1 MILDEAARFGQ
12 HMPLHGTASRQ
23 AADMHLRHHRIATDA
38 RVICGKCRD
47 LSAVAKTGIGSVRRH
62 GLHSWTQFSCVVE
75 RSRYLVAAR
84 RLLAAL
90 ERSMERRVDQYDLE
104 RLLLGATWSPCNS
117 HSPELLA
124 YESCYALLEAQHSSS
139 YMLRRA
145 LAPLELRPPHTSSLQ
160 FAFLTNC
167 TIRGRQSIFARSF
180 AIRAQLGES
189 VCRVRWRADRLP
201 EPGGRV
207 LLLAWREEVE
217 SAVHGARLRSEIGDI
232 SRLRL
237 TSLHLR
243 DAYVIRCNK
252 RVDWRNQSRL

>member
-1 MILDEAARFGQ
+1 
-12 HMPLHGTASRQ
+12 
-23 AADMHLRHHRIATDA
+23 MHLRHHRIAIDA

-47 LSAVAKTGIGSVRRH
+47 LSAVAKTGTGSVRRH
-62 GLHSWTQFSCVVE
+62 GLHSWTQFRCVVVE
-75 RSRYLVAAR
+75 RSWYLVAAR

-90 ERSMERRVDQYDLE
+90 ERSMERRVDRYDLE
-104 RLLLGATWSPCNS
+104 RLLLGATWLPCNS
-117 HSPELLA
+117 HSPEPLA

-145 LAPLELRPPHTSSLQ
+145 LAPRELRPPRTSSLQ

-201 EPGGRV
+201 EPGERV
-207 LLLAWREEVE
+207 LLLAW
-217 SAVHGARLRSEIGDI
+217 
-232 SRLRL
+232 
-237 TSLHLR
+237 
-243 DAYVIRCNK
+243 
-252 RVDWRNQSRL
+252 